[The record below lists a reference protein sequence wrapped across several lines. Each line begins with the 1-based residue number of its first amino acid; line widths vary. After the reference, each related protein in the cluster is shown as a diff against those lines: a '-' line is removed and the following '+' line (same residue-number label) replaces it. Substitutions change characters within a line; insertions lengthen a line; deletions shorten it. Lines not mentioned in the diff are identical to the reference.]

1 MSTQSKARAT
11 HCIDEEAPVG
21 VYYLRDVS
29 RYLYATDFV
38 ARGKP
43 VTLSPQRITG
53 WGRRGLLGVN
63 SNQFERNR
71 SFVEFPHLITSRM
84 VALLLSYGIAIR
96 KIVDAHDFVK
106 KETKDR
112 YPFATRMFWTEEAEF
127 PRHIYTK
134 INDILITADE
144 FGQMPFTELLEER
157 IIAVHNMG
165 FDESG
170 LATYWEPIDGV
181 MINPAIHSG
190 TPCIKGTRIATALL
204 HAMYLAR
211 QSIESLMEWYSLKRS
226 ETQAAID
233 WESALI
239 QTESKRI
246 A

>member
-1 MSTQSKARAT
+1 
-11 HCIDEEAPVG
+11 
-21 VYYLRDVS
+21 
-29 RYLYATDFV
+29 
-38 ARGKP
+38 
-43 VTLSPQRITG
+43 
-53 WGRRGLLGVN
+53 
-63 SNQFERNR
+63 
-71 SFVEFPHLITSRM
+71 M

-181 MINPAIHSG
+181 MINPTIHSG

-211 QSIESLMEWYSLKRS
+211 HSIESLMEWYSLKRS
-226 ETQAAID
+226 EIQAAID